1 MATLK
6 EMRNELQTIAKDLY
20 VVTKHHV
27 NKTWRPTV
35 KLSKSLA
42 IDAGDF
48 DTYKLSY
55 DVLDREQRKAV
66 REWLA
71 KHGLAIRYIELTGSR
86 WHQFRVLELWPVG
99 HVPNPERYMHLLR
112 YPGEE

>member
-6 EMRNELQTIAKDLY
+6 EMRNELQTIAKDLF

-27 NKTWRPTV
+27 NKTWRPTI

-42 IDAGDF
+42 VEGGDF
-48 DTYKLSY
+48 DTYSLSY
-55 DVLDREQRKAV
+55 NVLDGAQRKAV
-66 REWLA
+66 REFLT

-86 WHQFRVLELWPVG
+86 WHQFRVLELFPAAQVTD
-99 HVPNPERYMHLLR
+99 PERYMYLLR